1 MKSVRTWEVTSSFL
15 MEIYICVGGIQRIE
29 IFLLSNFSGHIVSFY
44 RESIICIFI
53 GVVIENHL
61 HENEGV
67 AQIFF
72 YKHTPQS
79 SY

>member
-1 MKSVRTWEVTSSFL
+1 

-44 RESIICIFI
+44 RESIICIFN

-72 YKHTPQS
+72 YFFINLVINHFLLQ
-79 SY
+79 YM